1 MSTDIKLRKAQLS
14 KIVPSG
20 GNLVKTSNNVMSD
33 LGKKAIL
40 DLTGFWL
47 KMFYLN

>member
-1 MSTDIKLRKAQLS
+1 MSTNIKLMKAQLS
-14 KIVPSG
+14 KIIQSG
-20 GNLVKTSNNVMSD
+20 GYLDKNLNNVMGN

-40 DLTGFWL
+40 DQDGLWL